1 MPTSDDGNIL
11 HEQDV
16 EDSVLEE
23 LEKDGQVGHT
33 NEAIANAN
41 GSHALNA
48 VFSDTE
54 VEGALNDLAGTINDI
69 LAALRINGIVAP
81 SS

>member
-1 MPTSDDGNIL
+1 MPATDDQNIL
-11 HEQDV
+11 HEADV

-23 LEKDGQVGHT
+23 LEKTGNVGYTH
-33 NEAIANAN
+33 EAIANAN
-41 GSHALNA
+41 GTHVLNA